1 MTKEERQYFIDRMEE
16 IGDEWEDDDVKR
28 VYGKMSLQDALDDRM
43 KDMQFCLHHLLF
55 SLEKQIKKSRYFGKM
70 YLSRTQENKGGSSS
84 CSS

>member
-43 KDMQFCLHHLLF
+43 KDMQF
-55 SLEKQIKKSRYFGKM
+55 FG
-70 YLSRTQENKGGSSS
+70 NIVDVIINH
-84 CSS
+84 

>member
-43 KDMQFCLHHLLF
+43 KDMQ
-55 SLEKQIKKSRYFGKM
+55 IFG
-70 YLSRTQENKGGSSS
+70 NIVDAIINH
-84 CSS
+84 

>member
-43 KDMQFCLHHLLF
+43 KDMQFFCNIVDAIINL
-55 SLEKQIKKSRYFGKM
+55 
-70 YLSRTQENKGGSSS
+70 
-84 CSS
+84 

>member
-43 KDMQFCLHHLLF
+43 KDMQFFVFIVDAIINH
-55 SLEKQIKKSRYFGKM
+55 
-70 YLSRTQENKGGSSS
+70 
-84 CSS
+84 

>member
-43 KDMQFCLHHLLF
+43 KDMHF
-55 SLEKQIKKSRYFGKM
+55 FG
-70 YLSRTQENKGGSSS
+70 NIVDAIINH
-84 CSS
+84 

>member
-43 KDMQFCLHHLLF
+43 KDMQF
-55 SLEKQIKKSRYFGKM
+55 FG
-70 YLSRTQENKGGSSS
+70 NIVDAIINH
-84 CSS
+84 